1 MPFLPDRAI
10 DDLNDVADTLRRV
23 TVVISADLPS
33 GRSAATSRG
42 SGIIWSSD
50 GTIVTN
56 AHVAT
61 ADRLAVTFS
70 DGRHVQASVVARDR
84 RRDLAL
90 LRIDPRKAPDPL
102 PVPVIGTPTDLRP
115 GELVLALGHP
125 FGVEHALAMGVVHL
139 APNARRSPYV
149 AADIRLAPGNSGGPL
164 ADARGRV
171 VGVNSMI
178 VGGLGVAIS
187 SDVVRRMVSRVAA
200 TVRARSSANRDA
212 A

>member
-1 MPFLPDRAI
+1 MAFLTDRAI
-10 DDLNDVADTLRRV
+10 DDLAGVADALRRV
-23 TVVISADLPS
+23 TVIISADVPS
-33 GRSAATSRG
+33 GRSASTSRG

-61 ADRLAVTFS
+61 ADRLAVTFC
-70 DGRHVQASVVARDR
+70 DGRLAPASVIARDR

-90 LRIDPRKAPDPL
+90 LRVDLRKAPDPL
-102 PVPVIGTPTDLRP
+102 PIPVIGTPIDLRP

-125 FGVEHALAMGVVHL
+125 FGVEHALAMGVVHA
-139 APNARRSPYV
+139 APDGRRSPYV

-164 ADARGRV
+164 ADARGRI

-187 SDVVRRMVSRVAA
+187 ADVVRRMVSRVAA
-200 TVRARSSANRDA
+200 RVRARSSTHRDA